1 MIGELKAA
9 TGFRVAGIALFVALG
24 MTACGGGAKTK
35 KIQDQ
40 YVPTQVLETNALEV
54 LNTFAA
60 KGDTGALLDLGL
72 TLMETDR
79 AAAKTSLEKA
89 AMMGNGR
96 AAYELGLMQ
105 SDPGFAL
112 EWFSMASAM
121 GHVGARYHMGEAY
134 LNGQGTAKEPGWGLM
149 WLERAARA
157 GNPEA
162 QYVWAKAMLTGMT
175 AQVRPQEALKWLMI
189 AEAGGVNEATP
200 LIEQLKADLMAST
213 IETIEGYAAGYR
225 GKMIA
230 PQVGDRASV
239 RFAQYALNKLGY
251 APGSI
256 DGIDGEKTYTALVA
270 FRRAE
275 GLGNGGLSNA
285 VMDRLREKL
294 ARR

>member
-1 MIGELKAA
+1 MTGELKTAA
-9 TGFRVAGIALFVALG
+9 RFKVAGVALLVAVS
-24 MTACGGGAKTK
+24 MAACGGGTK
-35 KIQDQ
+35 SKNIQDKAA
-40 YVPTQVLETNALEV
+40 QVVESNALEV
-54 LNTFAA
+54 LNEFAA
-60 KGDTGALLDLGL
+60 KGDPGAQLDLAL
-72 TLMETDR
+72 TLMDTDPG
-79 AAAKTSLEKA
+79 ASKNWLEKA

-105 SDPGFAL
+105 TEPQYAL
-112 EWFSMASAM
+112 EWYSMASAM

-134 LNGQGTAKEPGWGLM
+134 LNGNGTAKEPGWGLM

-157 GNPEA
+157 GNCEA

-189 AEAGGVNEATP
+189 AEAGGVSEATP
-200 LIEQLKADLMAST
+200 LIEQLKADLMTST
-213 IETIEGYAAGYR
+213 IETIEGYADGYR
-225 GKMIA
+225 GRLVP
-230 PQVGDRASV
+230 PQVGDRASI
-239 RFAQYALNKLGY
+239 RFAQYALSKLGY

-275 GLGNGGLSNA
+275 GLGNGGLNNA